1 MTLSEGE
8 GGVPEDRTGG
18 GRDTVTFFLPRT
30 SALARFG
37 REKRKSAVGALNF
50 QCAMELSIGRGPRV
64 HRESCMLIH
73 GCACDREMNFGHHC
87 GALRACPSR
96 WCMILHHRSSA
107 EQHVDIAGTICFAL
121 IIREL
126 VLEGAMWHE
135 NVILRISAGSNT

>member
-87 GALRACPSR
+87 AALRACPSR
-96 WCMILHHRSSA
+96 WCMIFSITA
-107 EQHVDIAGTICFAL
+107 VCIATC
-121 IIREL
+121 
-126 VLEGAMWHE
+126 
-135 NVILRISAGSNT
+135 